1 MKFFDGIRHYLNA
14 FLHLLYPQICF
25 GCGTDQIDHTTPLC
39 QQCIQD
45 LPITDFFSI
54 NENPIEKIFWGRA
67 DIQNAGALLFFTKD
81 SLVQTLITQ
90 LKYHHNKKVGIL
102 FGKLMGEAIA
112 VEEKFK
118 AVDIII
124 TIPISASKI
133 NSRGFNQSEVIAMGM
148 QYVWHRPLL
157 NDVLIKKSWS
167 NSQTKKNRKARL
179 QQLPDLFYLQKPTS
193 IEGKHILLVDDV
205 LTTGATLEAA
215 IASLM
220 TGSPASVSIAVAAY
234 TLK

>member
-1 MKFFDGIRHYLNA
+1 M
-14 FLHLLYPQICF
+14 
-25 GCGTDQIDHTTPLC
+25 PLC
-39 QQCIQD
+39 AKCIQD
-45 LPITDFFSI
+45 LPFTDFFSI

-67 DIQNAGALLFFTKD
+67 GIENAGALLFFTKD

-90 LKYHHNKKVGIL
+90 LKYHHNKKVGVL
-102 FGKLMGEAIA
+102 FGKLMGEVIA

-118 AVDIII
+118 EVDIII
-124 TIPISASKI
+124 PIPISASKI

-148 QYVWHRPLL
+148 QHVWHRPLL

>member
-1 MKFFDGIRHYLNA
+1 M
-14 FLHLLYPQICF
+14 
-25 GCGTDQIDHTTPLC
+25 PLC
-39 QQCIQD
+39 AKCIQD
-45 LPITDFFSI
+45 LPFTDFFSI

-67 DIQNAGALLFFTKD
+67 DIENAGALLFFTKD

-90 LKYHHNKKVGIL
+90 LKYHHNKNVGVL

-118 AVDIII
+118 EVDIII
-124 TIPISASKI
+124 PIPISASKI

-148 QYVWHRPLL
+148 QHVWHRPLL

>member
-1 MKFFDGIRHYLNA
+1 M
-14 FLHLLYPQICF
+14 
-25 GCGTDQIDHTTPLC
+25 PLC
-39 QQCIQD
+39 TKCIQD
-45 LPITDFFSI
+45 LPFTDFFSI
-54 NENPIEKIFWGRA
+54 NDNPIEKIFWGRSN
-67 DIQNAGALLFFTKD
+67 IQNAGALLFFTKD

-102 FGKLMGEAIA
+102 FGELMGEAIA

-118 AVDIII
+118 KVDVIIP
-124 TIPISASKI
+124 IPISASKM
-133 NSRGFNQSEVIAMGM
+133 NSRGFNQSEVIAMGI
-148 QYVWHRPLL
+148 QHVWQRPMF

-179 QQLPDLFYLQKPTS
+179 QQLPDLFFLQKPTS

-215 IASLM
+215 VTSLM

>member
-1 MKFFDGIRHYLNA
+1 M
-14 FLHLLYPQICF
+14 
-25 GCGTDQIDHTTPLC
+25 PLC
-39 QQCIQD
+39 NQCIQD
-45 LPITDFFSI
+45 LSFTDFFSI
-54 NENPIEKIFWGRA
+54 TENPIEKIFWGRA

-81 SLVQTLITQ
+81 SLVQTLITA

-112 VEEKFK
+112 GEEKFK
-118 AVDIII
+118 QIDLIIPV
-124 TIPISASKI
+124 PISASKI
-133 NSRGFNQSEVIAMGM
+133 NSRGFNQSEVIAIGM
-148 QYVWHRPLL
+148 QQVWHRPML

-179 QQLPDLFYLQKPTS
+179 QQLPDLFFLQKPTS

-215 IASLM
+215 VASLM

-234 TLK
+234 TL

>member
-1 MKFFDGIRHYLNA
+1 M
-14 FLHLLYPQICF
+14 HLLYPQICF
-25 GCGTDQIDHTTPLC
+25 GCGTDQIEKAMPLC

-45 LPITDFFSI
+45 LPFTDFFSI
-54 NENPIEKIFWGRA
+54 NENPIEKIFWGRT

-118 AVDIII
+118 QVDIII
-124 TIPISASKI
+124 PIPISASKM
-133 NSRGFNQSEVIAMGM
+133 NSRGYNQSEVIAMGIQQVWNRSIM
-148 QYVWHRPLL
+148 Q
-157 NDVLIKKSWS
+157 DVLIKKNWS
-167 NSQTKKNRKARL
+167 NSQTKKDRKARL
-179 QQLPDLFYLQKPTS
+179 QQVPDLFFLQNPAFIK
-193 IEGKHILLVDDV
+193 GKHILLVDDV

-215 IASLM
+215 IETLM
-220 TGSPASVSIAVAAY
+220 AGSPASVSIAVAAY
-234 TLK
+234 TL

>member
-1 MKFFDGIRHYLNA
+1 M
-14 FLHLLYPQICF
+14 HLLYPQICF
-25 GCGTDQIDHTTPLC
+25 GCGTDQIEKAMPLC
-39 QQCIQD
+39 TQCVQD
-45 LPITDFFSI
+45 LPFTDFFSI
-54 NENPIEKIFWGRA
+54 NENPIEKIFWGRT

-118 AVDIII
+118 QVDFIIP
-124 TIPISASKI
+124 IPISASKM
-133 NSRGFNQSEVIAMGM
+133 NSRGYNQSEVIALGIQQVWNRSIM
-148 QYVWHRPLL
+148 Q
-157 NDVLIKKSWS
+157 DVLIKKNWS
-167 NSQTKKNRKARL
+167 NSQTKKDRKARL
-179 QQLPDLFYLQKPTS
+179 QQVPDLFFLQNPAFIK
-193 IEGKHILLVDDV
+193 GKHILLVDDV

-234 TLK
+234 TL

>member
-1 MKFFDGIRHYLNA
+1 M
-14 FLHLLYPQICF
+14 HLLYPQICF
-25 GCGTDQIDHTTPLC
+25 GCGTDQVEKNMPLC
-39 QQCIQD
+39 PKCIQD
-45 LPITDFFSI
+45 LPTTDFFSI

-67 DIQNAGALLFFTKD
+67 AIQHAGALLFFTKD
-81 SLVQTLITQ
+81 SLVQTLITE

-118 AVDIII
+118 QIDLIIP
-124 TIPISASKI
+124 IPISASKI
-133 NSRGFNQSEVIAMGM
+133 NTRGFNQSEVIAIGM
-148 QYVWHRPLL
+148 QQVWHRPML

-167 NSQTKKNRKARL
+167 NSQTKKSRKARL
-179 QQLPDLFYLQKPTS
+179 QQLPDLFFLQKPTN

-215 IASLM
+215 VASLM

-234 TLK
+234 TL

>member
-1 MKFFDGIRHYLNA
+1 M
-14 FLHLLYPQICF
+14 
-25 GCGTDQIDHTTPLC
+25 PLC
-39 QQCIQD
+39 NQCIQD
-45 LPITDFFSI
+45 LSFTDFFSI
-54 NENPIEKIFWGRA
+54 TENPIEKIFWGRA

-81 SLVQTLITQ
+81 SLVQTLITA

-112 VEEKFK
+112 GEEKFK
-118 AVDIII
+118 QIDLIIPV
-124 TIPISASKI
+124 PISASKI
-133 NSRGFNQSEVIAMGM
+133 NSRGFNQSEVIAIGM
-148 QYVWHRPLL
+148 QQVWHRPMLK
-157 NDVLIKKSWS
+157 DVLIKKSWS

-179 QQLPDLFYLQKPTS
+179 QQLPDLFFLQKPTS

-215 IASLM
+215 VASLM

-234 TLK
+234 TL

>member
-1 MKFFDGIRHYLNA
+1 LKIFEGIRNYLNA

-25 GCGTDQIDHTTPLC
+25 GCGTDQIDNATPLC

-45 LPITDFFSI
+45 LPFTDFFSI
-54 NENPIEKIFWGRA
+54 TENPIEKIFWGRA
-67 DIQNAGALLFFTKD
+67 DIENAGALLFFTKE

-118 AVDIII
+118 QIDLIIPV
-124 TIPISASKI
+124 PISASKI
-133 NSRGFNQSEVIAMGM
+133 NSRGFNQSEVIAIGM
-148 QYVWHRPLL
+148 QQVWHRPMLK
-157 NDVLIKKSWS
+157 DVLIKKSWS

-179 QQLPDLFYLQKPTS
+179 QQLPDLFFLQKPTS

-215 IASLM
+215 VASLM
-220 TGSPASVSIAVAAY
+220 TGSPASVSVAVAAY

>member
-1 MKFFDGIRHYLNA
+1 M
-14 FLHLLYPQICF
+14 
-25 GCGTDQIDHTTPLC
+25 PLC

-45 LPITDFFSI
+45 LPFTDFFNI

-81 SLVQTLITQ
+81 SLVQMLITQ

-118 AVDIII
+118 QVDFIIP
-124 TIPISASKI
+124 IPISASKM
-133 NSRGFNQSEVIAMGM
+133 NSRGYNQSEVIALGM
-148 QYVWHRPLL
+148 QQVWNRSIMQ
-157 NDVLIKKSWS
+157 DVLIKKNWS
-167 NSQTKKNRKARL
+167 NSQTKKDRKARL
-179 QQLPDLFYLQKPTS
+179 QQVPDLFFLQNPAFIK
-193 IEGKHILLVDDV
+193 GKHILIVDDV

-234 TLK
+234 TL

>member
-1 MKFFDGIRHYLNA
+1 M
-14 FLHLLYPQICF
+14 
-25 GCGTDQIDHTTPLC
+25 PLC
-39 QQCIQD
+39 TKCIQD
-45 LPITDFFSI
+45 LPFTDFFSI
-54 NENPIEKIFWGRA
+54 NDNPIEKIFWGRSN
-67 DIQNAGALLFFTKD
+67 IQNAGALLFFTKD

-102 FGKLMGEAIA
+102 FGELMGEAIA

-118 AVDIII
+118 KVDVIIP
-124 TIPISASKI
+124 IPISASKM
-133 NSRGFNQSEVIAMGM
+133 NSRGFNQSEVIAMGI
-148 QYVWHRPLL
+148 QHVWQRPMF

-215 IASLM
+215 VTSLM

>member
-1 MKFFDGIRHYLNA
+1 MFDGIQNYLNA

-25 GCGTDQIDHTTPLC
+25 GCGTDQIEKAMPLC
-39 QQCIQD
+39 TQCVQD
-45 LPITDFFSI
+45 LPFTDFFSI
-54 NENPIEKIFWGRA
+54 NENPIEKIFWGRT

-118 AVDIII
+118 QVDIII
-124 TIPISASKI
+124 PIPISASKM
-133 NSRGFNQSEVIAMGM
+133 NSRGYNQSEVIAMGIQQVWNRSIM
-148 QYVWHRPLL
+148 Q
-157 NDVLIKKSWS
+157 DVLIKKNWS
-167 NSQTKKNRKARL
+167 NSQTKKDRKARL
-179 QQLPDLFYLQKPTS
+179 QQVPDLFFLQNPAFIK
-193 IEGKHILLVDDV
+193 GKHILLVDDV

-215 IASLM
+215 IETLM
-220 TGSPASVSIAVAAY
+220 AGSPASVSIAVAAY
-234 TLK
+234 TL

>member
-1 MKFFDGIRHYLNA
+1 M
-14 FLHLLYPQICF
+14 
-25 GCGTDQIDHTTPLC
+25 PLC
-39 QQCIQD
+39 NQCIQD
-45 LPITDFFSI
+45 LSFTDFFSI
-54 NENPIEKIFWGRA
+54 TENPIEKIFWGRA

-81 SLVQTLITQ
+81 SLVQTLITA

-112 VEEKFK
+112 GEEKFK
-118 AVDIII
+118 QIDLIIPV
-124 TIPISASKI
+124 PISASKI
-133 NSRGFNQSEVIAMGM
+133 NSRGFNQSEVIAIGM
-148 QYVWHRPLL
+148 QQVWHRPML

-179 QQLPDLFYLQKPTS
+179 QQLPDLFFLQKPTS

-205 LTTGATLEAA
+205 LTTGATLEEAV
-215 IASLM
+215 ASLM

-234 TLK
+234 TL